1 MKRILIA
8 ILLATFLFSL
18 PVFVSAR
25 ETIKEANKATEI
37 TGESVAVPLFMQL
50 RTRRE
55 RRRRYRRAYVI
66 RRRYYRRAYVM
77 RHRRRYLRRRR

>member
-8 ILLATFLFSL
+8 ILLATVLGSL
-18 PVFVSAR
+18 PVFASAR
-25 ETIKEANKATEI
+25 QTIREAGKATQM
-37 TGESVAVPLFMQL
+37 TGENVAVPLFMQL